1 MVFKDVSAG
10 SSVADVIR
18 SKNANMRDPGTYI
31 IYFEENVTDTQLQ
44 IFVKQLLTMS
54 KQKAEEGIKTEVIAE
69 YFGSKLLTAKLS
81 EKALHWVS
89 YCNSNC
95 TTCDKLY
102 N

>member
-31 IYFEENVTDTQLQ
+31 IHFEENATDTQQQ
-44 IFVKQLLTMS
+44 IFVKQLLIMS
-54 KQKAEEGIKTEVIAE
+54 KQRGIKTKVIAE
-69 YFGSKLLTAKLS
+69 YFRSKLLTAKLS